1 MKEIWKDIKG
11 YEGLYQVSNLG
22 KIKNKD
28 NLFLHLNT
36 NTYGYKHVS
45 YDFFNRKIDKYS
57 ITRCCNGNR
66 KSAYN
71 YKWRYDNEAF

>member
-1 MKEIWKDIKG
+1 MYDKNNKYIRSFKNRMEI
-11 YEGLYQVSNLG
+11 
-22 KIKNKD
+22 D
-28 NLFLHLNT
+28 N
-36 NTYGYKHVS
+36 
-45 YDFFNRKIDKYS
+45 FFNRKIDQSS